1 MEKEFLTVR
10 SLAKVLDMS
19 EQTTYKLSR
28 EGAIPGRVKIGKSV
42 RFDKEVITE
51 WLKNGGALGNSSE
64 REEV

>member
-10 SLAKVLDMS
+10 SLAKLLDMG

-42 RFDKEVITE
+42 RFDKEIVTE
-51 WLKNGGALGNSSE
+51 WLKSGGGQ
-64 REEV
+64 VK